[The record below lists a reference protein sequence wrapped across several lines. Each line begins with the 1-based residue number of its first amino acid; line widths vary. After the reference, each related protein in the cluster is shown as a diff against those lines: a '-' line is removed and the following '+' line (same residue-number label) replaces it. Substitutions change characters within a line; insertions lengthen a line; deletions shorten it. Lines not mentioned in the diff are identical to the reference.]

1 MITINFAFDEEIAK
15 EFSDYLAN
23 KGIDSQI
30 KKSEVKVNMT
40 DFDEKII
47 GLFLQKTKRSQHVIQ
62 KIDSNSYLV
71 SKQANVEDLGLGTCE
86 ICGLVATED
95 KLYSHRW
102 THGA

>member
-1 MITINFAFDEEIAK
+1 MVTIDFAFDEAISK
-15 EFSDYLAN
+15 EFSEYLTS

-30 KKSEVKVNMT
+30 KKSQVKVNMT

-47 GLFLQKTKRSQHVIQ
+47 GMFLEKTKRDQHVIQ
-62 KIDSNSYLV
+62 KVDSNSYLV
-71 SKQANVEDLGLGTCE
+71 SKQADVEDLGLGTCE